1 MRVLVV
7 DVGGTHVK
15 VLASGEKTSRE
26 FPSGPTLTA
35 AQMVAGVQTVAGDW
49 KYDVV
54 SIGYPGPVLDGRPVV
69 EPRNLGSGWV
79 AFDYQAAFGC
89 PVKVVNDAAM
99 QALGSYKGGKMLF
112 LGLGTGLGTTFVVDG
127 IVEPMELGHLPYR
140 DATFEHYVGLRGLQA
155 NGLAQWRRDV
165 EDVVARLIA
174 AIEPEEVVLGGG
186 NIHQLETLPPRCRA
200 GDNADAFAGGFRLW
214 DVTDDGP
221 RASKGKKGRAMT
233 VMLPLTGRQSWKALQ
248 THQGR
253 ISDRHLR
260 TLFAGDPTRGERLT
274 AEAVGIYLD
283 YSKNRVTDETITLLC
298 RLAEECGLRERID
311 AMFRGD
317 RINLTEDRAV
327 LHVALRAPRGAS
339 IMVDGKNV
347 VPEVHGVLDA
357 MADFSNR
364 VRTGAWKGHTGK
376 RIRNVINIGIGG
388 SDLGPVMAYEA
399 LKHYS
404 DRAMTFRFVSN
415 VDGTDMVEATRDLDP
430 AETLFIASSK
440 TFTTLET
447 MTNAESARQ
456 WLLGGLGGDVKAVA
470 KHFVAVSTNAKKVS
484 EFGIDT
490 ANMFG
495 FWDWVGGRYSMDSA
509 IGLSTMLAVGPDNF
523 RAMLDGF
530 HQMDEHFRAAP
541 FERNL
546 PVLMGLLT
554 VWYTDFFG
562 AETVAVLPYEQ
573 YLKRFPAYLQQLTME
588 SNGKHV
594 TREGAEVT
602 YETGPVY
609 WGEPGTNGQ
618 HSFYQLIHQG
628 TRLIPCDFIAFTRPL
643 NPLGRHHDFLVAN
656 VFAQTEAL
664 AFGKTRDQV
673 KAEGTPDSLVPHRM
687 FHGNRPSNTILAER
701 LTPETLGK
709 LVALYEHSVFTQG
722 AIWDVDSFDQWGV
735 ELGKVL
741 AQRIIPELEGQT
753 EPTLAH
759 DSSTNNLI
767 RRYRMGKNAR

>member
-1 MRVLVV
+1 MIPM
-7 DVGGTHVK
+7 T
-15 VLASGEKTSRE
+15 EK
-26 FPSGPTLTA
+26 
-35 AQMVAGVQTVAGDW
+35 
-49 KYDVV
+49 
-54 SIGYPGPVLDGRPVV
+54 
-69 EPRNLGSGWV
+69 
-79 AFDYQAAFGC
+79 
-89 PVKVVNDAAM
+89 
-99 QALGSYKGGKMLF
+99 
-112 LGLGTGLGTTFVVDG
+112 
-127 IVEPMELGHLPYR
+127 
-140 DATFEHYVGLRGLQA
+140 
-155 NGLAQWRRDV
+155 
-165 EDVVARLIA
+165 
-174 AIEPEEVVLGGG
+174 
-186 NIHQLETLPPRCRA
+186 
-200 GDNADAFAGGFRLW
+200 
-214 DVTDDGP
+214 
-221 RASKGKKGRAMT
+221 
-233 VMLPLTGRQSWKALQ
+233 LPLTARASWKALQ
-248 THQGR
+248 AHQSKIGE
-253 ISDRHLR
+253 RHLR
-260 TLFAGDPTRGERLT
+260 TLFADDPTRGERLT
-274 AEAVGIYLD
+274 AEAAGIYLD
-283 YSKNRVTDETITLLC
+283 YSKNRVTDETITLLA
-298 RLAEECGLRERID
+298 RLAEEAGLRERID

-317 RINLTEDRAV
+317 RINVTEDRAV

-339 IMVDGKNV
+339 IVVDGKNV
-347 VPEVHGVLDA
+347 VPEVHAVLDT
-357 MADFSNR
+357 MSDFSNR
-364 VRTGAWKGHTGK
+364 VRSGAWKGHTGK

-415 VDGTDMVEATRDLDP
+415 VDGTDLVEATRDLDP
-430 AETLFIASSK
+430 AETLFIVSSK

-456 WLLGGLGGDVKAVA
+456 WLCAGLGGDAKAVA
-470 KHFVAVSTNAKKVS
+470 KHFVAVSTNAKKVA

-509 IGLSTMLAVGPDNF
+509 IGLSTMLAIGPESF
-523 RAMLDGF
+523 RAMLAGF
-530 HQMDEHFRAAP
+530 HQIDEHFRTAP

-594 TREGAEVT
+594 TREGVEIT
-602 YETGPVY
+602 YPTGPIY

-628 TRLIPCDFIAFTRPL
+628 TRLIPCDFIAFTHTL
-643 NPLGRHHDFLVAN
+643 NPLGRHHDYLVAN

-664 AFGKTRDQV
+664 AFGKTREQV
-673 KAEGTPDSLVPHRM
+673 KAEGTPDDLVPHRI
-687 FHGNRPSNTILAER
+687 FHGNRPSNTLLVER

-722 AIWDVDSFDQWGV
+722 VIWDVDSFDQWGV

-741 AQRIIPELEGQT
+741 AQRIIPELDSEAQ
-753 EPTLAH
+753 PTLQH

-767 RRYRMGKNAR
+767 RRYRMRRKAR